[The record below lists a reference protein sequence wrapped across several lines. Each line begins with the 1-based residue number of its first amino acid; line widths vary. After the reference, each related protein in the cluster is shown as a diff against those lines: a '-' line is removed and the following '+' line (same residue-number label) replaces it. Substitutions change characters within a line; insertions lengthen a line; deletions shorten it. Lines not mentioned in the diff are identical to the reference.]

1 MVLFVNRREA
11 AANVCVH
18 VNGPVEREKG
28 VLRERRTHSGGR
40 SLSRQGLGPVHSGG
54 GPSKACGQLIFR
66 NRRGGAKDEMKSDS
80 GPEFHVL

>member
-18 VNGPVEREKG
+18 VNGPVERETG
-28 VLRERRTHSGGR
+28 AEGEEDARRGEVPE
-40 SLSRQGLGPVHSGG
+40 QAEGLGPVHSGG